1 MLTIKRIL
9 GTEITSI
16 KRNRKARCC
25 FLIFGATLTNYL
37 SCLASW
43 IYSSGILHCRHW
55 TICCWEN
62 LQKKLHRKF
71 ASLHLTCILCIFGDA
86 KHPKLGG
93 ILIVLV
99 LPFKKWKLKCFSWQ
113 LVNSVCQNVL
123 DATGKIRFFVLC
135 GYIRLALVWNVEV
148 VRETF
153 SWRKITN
160 RCRPKSALEK
170 DKFSTWSLVN
180 HNQNSTKLILF
191 VTCCFNCFSLS
202 WFSTDYISSQ
212 EFI

>member
-1 MLTIKRIL
+1 MLDFGGNFNK
-9 GTEITSI
+9 SS
-16 KRNRKARCC
+16 
-25 FLIFGATLTNYL
+25 FLFWLLEFTAVGFFTV
-37 SCLASW
+37 
-43 IYSSGILHCRHW
+43 GIEPFAAEK
-55 TICCWEN
+55 ICKKNCTEN
-62 LQKKLHRKF
+62 LHLCISRASY
-71 ASLHLTCILCIFGDA
+71 ASLVTQSIQSLV
-86 KHPKLGG
+86 G

-123 DATGKIRFFVLC
+123 GATGKIRFFVLC